1 MTFQTQKGTP
11 MKTTTR
17 LLLIACLSLPV
28 LAACQ
33 KEEASTDVVADA
45 KPAVTRP
52 ADNNDEQAWGLYLSD
67 VVTRNMGDISN
78 NPYLYYLPSS
88 ESAGFEGAHE
98 RLKEEIEVAMQR
110 GIVEG
115 NLIAFGSPESTMMAD
130 IVVGAFGKVDAGSM
144 KGVKLLFI
152 GDAAD
157 NERVR
162 AAVEPAGV
170 NYQFIE
176 AK

>member
-1 MTFQTQKGTP
+1 

-17 LLLIACLSLPV
+17 LLLIALLSLPL

-33 KEEASTDVVADA
+33 KEEAPAEDTAAVAA
-45 KPAVTRP
+45 PLTRP
-52 ADNNDEQAWGLYLSD
+52 ATNDDQAWGAYLSD
-67 VVTRNMGDISN
+67 VVTRNMGDVTN
-78 NPYLYYLPSS
+78 NPYLYYLPASGTP
-88 ESAGFEGAHE
+88 GFEGARA
-98 RLKEEIEVAMQR
+98 RLQEEVEIAMQR

-115 NLIAFGSPESTMMAD
+115 NLIAFGSPESAMMAD
-130 IVVGAFGKVDAGSM
+130 IVVGAFAKVDPGSM
-144 KGVKLLFI
+144 AGVEVLFI

-157 NERVR
+157 NERVK

-170 NYQFIE
+170 NYKFIE

>member
-1 MTFQTQKGTP
+1 

-17 LLLIACLSLPV
+17 LLLIALLSLPL

-33 KEEASTDVVADA
+33 KDDAASDTVADADA

-52 ADNNDEQAWGLYLSD
+52 ADNNDEQAWGVYLSD

-115 NLIAFGSPESTMMAD
+115 NLVAFGSPESAMMAD
-130 IVVGAFGKVDAGSM
+130 IVVGAFAKVDPGSM

-170 NYQFIE
+170 NYQFVE

>member
-1 MTFQTQKGTP
+1 

-17 LLLIACLSLPV
+17 LLLIALLSLPM

-33 KEEASTDVVADA
+33 KEEATDTVAEA

-52 ADNNDEQAWGLYLSD
+52 ADNNDEQAWGVYLSD
-67 VVTRNMGDISN
+67 VVTRNMGDITN

-88 ESAGFEGAHE
+88 EAAGFEGARE
-98 RLKEEIEVAMQR
+98 RLTEEIEVAMQR

-115 NLIAFGSPESTMMAD
+115 NLVAFGSPESAMMAD
-130 IVVGAFGKVDAGSM
+130 ILVGAFGKVDAGSM

-170 NYQFIE
+170 IYQFVE

>member
-1 MTFQTQKGTP
+1 MNA
-11 MKTTTR
+11 TTR
-17 LLLIACLSLPV
+17 MLLIALLSLPL

-33 KEEASTDVVADA
+33 KEEA
-45 KPAVTRP
+45 PAVDPSAAKAPLTRP
-52 ADNNDEQAWGLYLSD
+52 ATNDDAEWGAYLSD
-67 VVTRNMGDISN
+67 VVTRNMGDINN

-88 ESAGFEGAHE
+88 ESEGFEGARE
-98 RLKEEIEVAMQR
+98 RLAEDIEIAMQR

-115 NLIAFGSPESTMMAD
+115 NLVAFGSPESAMMAD
-130 IVVGAFGKVDAGSM
+130 IVVGAFGKVDPGSM

-157 NERVR
+157 NDRVR

-170 NYQFIE
+170 NYQFVE